1 MEIINVEN
9 LRGHNMYI
17 CNECQVIFRDPKV
30 RWYNG
35 FAEDESCPFCG
46 SDNINDIGE
55 IKDEDE

>member
-1 MEIINVEN
+1 VEN